1 MLVFES
7 ECGTMPDRSPVTG
20 LPPIGVKQTS
30 LSPADYID
38 RVNAY
43 KLLPKNDKL
52 VKAMAPPGD
61 AKWMFDSKQSEF
73 TDIYEVTFV
82 ENTGPEGGILGV
94 YVHYSAR
101 PDLYSGFVLNSEAS
115 YKQIRMKNL
124 KLQRNEY
131 WTGLKVGVDPETGAV
146 ACITG
151 LKTSVREYGVLCG
164 DRKPECLKKAGWI
177 DCPANA
183 PMMVALQEDFN
194 AVYRLI
200 GLMPICASMKASRF
214 EVNEFNIQM
223 EEDEFVNAVRLRQGN
238 WVSAV
243 TQIDTN
249 RKSIPLQCGNLGRQ
263 WSTFT
268 TQIRMRDVHPW
279 GAVFD
284 HIDATSDHAFGRHV
298 GLKRAWQN
306 YGNQVV
312 GSRNTGFEEEGQQ
325 ILSLSTQFTGANQV
339 KKGQGAIGFRVEVVD
354 NDQFGV
360 FADSSALSALAA
372 LESSQPNPKPKT
384 EDELLKVQKMQQT
397 SKGPGP
403 AIVRFGIQAL
413 TYDSDPLAA
422 FIMEAPE
429 EAGRAR
435 IPEFEDTGVYMPPTF
450 DMAFDFFKPRLG
462 KFLQILSVDFQC
474 TREKSTSK
482 TFWMPWLEVSFTN
495 GESFS
500 QGEKSNDRLAVSK
513 TLPLHAEEFMIKI
526 MLSSH
531 QDKGY
536 AITAIKTN
544 KKYYDFRCG
553 ATAISLDTPSS
564 SRDEKMHLFVGFA
577 GNAQQ
582 HADGTYF
589 SNLQALYLKLN
600 EFHATQ

>member
-1 MLVFES
+1 
-7 ECGTMPDRSPVTG
+7 
-20 LPPIGVKQTS
+20 
-30 LSPADYID
+30 
-38 RVNAY
+38 
-43 KLLPKNDKL
+43 
-52 VKAMAPPGD
+52 
-61 AKWMFDSKQSEF
+61 
-73 TDIYEVTFV
+73 
-82 ENTGPEGGILGV
+82 
-94 YVHYSAR
+94 
-101 PDLYSGFVLNSEAS
+101 
-115 YKQIRMKNL
+115 
-124 KLQRNEY
+124 
-131 WTGLKVGVDPETGAV
+131 
-146 ACITG
+146 
-151 LKTSVREYGVLCG
+151 
-164 DRKPECLKKAGWI
+164 
-177 DCPANA
+177 
-183 PMMVALQEDFN
+183 MVALQEDFN
-194 AVYRLI
+194 ALYRLI

-238 WVSAV
+238 WVSAI

-249 RKSIPLQCGNLGRQ
+249 RKSIPLQCGNLRGEWKAWHTPIRRHEVERPS
-263 WSTFT
+263 WWRRTF
-268 TQIRMRDVHPW
+268 QRAFNR
-279 GAVFD
+279 GAFD
-284 HIDATSDHAFGRHV
+284 RH
-298 GLKRAWQN
+298 QN
-306 YGNQVV
+306 EVV
-312 GSRNTGFEEEGQQ
+312 GWRNTGWQEEGQQ
-325 ILSLSTQFTGANQV
+325 MLALQTQFTGANQV
-339 KKGQGAIGFRVEVVD
+339 KQGRGAIGFRVEVVD

-360 FADSSALSALAA
+360 FADSSALAA
-372 LESSQPNPKPKT
+372 LTALENSQPNPKPKT
-384 EDELLKVQKMQQT
+384 EEELLKMQKMQQT
-397 SKGPGP
+397 TKGPGP
-403 AIVRFGIQAL
+403 AIVRFGMQAL

-474 TREKSTSK
+474 AREKSTSK
-482 TFWMPWLEVSFTN
+482 SFWMPWLQMTFTN

-513 TLPLHAEEFMIKI
+513 SLPLHAEEFMIKI

-536 AITAIKTN
+536 AITAIRTN
-544 KKYYDFRCG
+544 KKHYDFRCG

-600 EFHATQ
+600 EFHTSQ